1 MISII
6 GCLFEQRFNLKPADR
21 PNFIYKDGP
30 SPKMGET
37 PEIKLGGLPRKIVAD
52 KPIENIDNPAGKL
65 IKKGI
70 NSALER

>member
-1 MISII
+1 
-6 GCLFEQRFNLKPADR
+6 
-21 PNFIYKDGP
+21 
-30 SPKMGET
+30 
-37 PEIKLGGLPRKIVAD
+37 LPRKIVAD